1 MGKQN
6 LEDTGDTT
14 KPFSIF
20 IVGVLDVKERENGA
34 QGLSEDMTAEKFTDL
49 IKAQE
54 VL

>member
-6 LEDTGDTT
+6 GEDTGDST
-14 KPFSIF
+14 KPFSRF
-20 IVGVLDVKERENGA
+20 TAGVLEVRERENGA
-34 QGLSEDMTAEKFTDL
+34 QGLSEGMTAEKFTDL